1 MKKIFSFLVIIIL
14 SLAANIAV
22 FSQKTKTAR
31 VNKTVKPK
39 ILPQS
44 DVKLVSAE
52 AFSDGNGVYL
62 QWQAETEIQN
72 FGFFV
77 YRITEKETELVSPSI
92 VAGGSLTSAESVIYG
107 GKYTFFDE
115 KGDLSSSYYIESLG
129 LNGQRK
135 TFERIFPTYL
145 GDLTSVAGLTSE
157 QLRKK
162 TETKTPLIE
171 NNRANLPADLRKE
184 IEANSLPADIN
195 TQRWVVA
202 QPGVKIGVKQEGVY
216 RVSRT
221 ELQNAGFNVN
231 APGNLWQLYKD
242 GNEQSII
249 VGASDSYIEFYGNGI
264 DTLESATK
272 VYNLIVGAQNGKRI
286 GTTVLRPLSGIVSVN
301 SYNQS
306 FIRKERQIYISSDIL
321 NGEEENFFSN
331 VVIIGSSSPTPN
343 TTTLTFNLTGV
354 DFSVAKCAI
363 NLGIQGITATSH
375 QVMATLNGE
384 VLGTITGNGKVLM
397 SGNYEVSSS
406 ILREGA
412 NTLQLQAFGGSGDID
427 LTESIKVTYFRKY
440 EANQNRVSFYTSN
453 YRTSTVSGFTS
464 SNIRVLDLTFP
475 DNPTLLTNL
484 RIDNNSGNY
493 SVTLPSN
500 RGRAAFAVEDSAIL
514 AADSVI
520 QNTPSTLATTAH
532 NGELVI
538 ISHKDWMT
546 QANDWANY
554 RRGQGM
560 SVEVIDVADI
570 FDEFSY
576 GSTNTK
582 GITNFFIYAKNNWQT
597 PPNFV
602 LLIGDATYDFRNYE
616 NRPFQSYVPTKL
628 VDTNY
633 EETGSDEALCDFNN
647 DGLSELAVG
656 RIPTRDTQTVTL
668 ILNKTMAFESTIATA
683 ANRGALFAS
692 DSPDGYDF
700 EGLSHRLADQLP
712 VSMPKTF
719 INRAQPD
726 ARNLLIANLN
736 TGRYLVNYS
745 GHGSTGIW
753 ASNAFFTNTDAL
765 SLTNAPN
772 YSVFTLL
779 TCLNGYFLSINDGLA
794 EMGLKAPNG
803 GAVAMWASTGKTTP
817 DVQEIMATRFY
828 NRIAVSNM
836 TRMGEYVND
845 AKQSLVGGRDVR
857 LSWALLGDPTLKLK

>member
-1 MKKIFSFLVIIIL
+1 MKKIFSFLVIVIL
-14 SLAANIAV
+14 SLLTTIVV
-22 FSQKTKTAR
+22 FSQKTKNVR
-31 VNKTVKPK
+31 VKKTIKSK
-39 ILPQS
+39 TLPQS
-44 DVKLVSAE
+44 DVKLASAE

-77 YRITEKETELVSPSI
+77 YRITEKGTELVSPSI
-92 VAGGSLTSAESVIYG
+92 VGGGTLTSAESVIYG
-107 GKYTFFDE
+107 GKYTFFDD
-115 KGDLSSSYYIESLG
+115 KGDLTSSYYIESIG
-129 LNGQRK
+129 LDGKRK
-135 TFERIFPTYL
+135 TFDRIFPTYL
-145 GDLTSVAGLTSE
+145 GDLTFVAGLTSE
-157 QLRKK
+157 QLRKQ
-162 TETKTPLIE
+162 TETKNPLIE
-171 NNRANLPADLRKE
+171 NSKANLPSDLRRE

-195 TQRWVVA
+195 SQRWVVA

-249 VGASDSYIEFYGNGI
+249 VGDNDSYIEFYGNRI
-264 DTLESATK
+264 DTLESGTK
-272 VYNLIVGAQNGKRI
+272 VYNLIVGSQSGKRI
-286 GTTVLRPLSGIVSVN
+286 GTKVLRPLSGIVTAIN
-301 SYNQS
+301 YNQS

-321 NGEEENFFSN
+321 NGDDENFFSN
-331 VVIIGSSSPTPN
+331 VVILGSGSPTP
-343 TTTLTFNLTGV
+343 TPATLTFNLTGV
-354 DFSVAKCAI
+354 DFSVAKCSI
-363 NLGIQGITATSH
+363 DLGIQGITSSSH
-375 QVMATLNGE
+375 QILPKINGE
-384 VLGTITGNGKVLM
+384 ALDMITGNGKVLM
-397 SGNYEVSSS
+397 NGHFEVPTSF
-406 ILREGA
+406 LREGT

-427 LTESIKVTYFRKY
+427 LAESIKVTYWRKY

-453 YRTSTVSGFTS
+453 YRASTVSGFTS
-464 SNIRVLDLTFP
+464 SNIRVFDLTFP

-493 SVTLPSN
+493 SVILPSN
-500 RGRAAFAVEDSAIL
+500 RGRAAFAAEDSAIL

-520 QNTPSTLATTAH
+520 QNSPSTLATSAH
-532 NGELVI
+532 SGELII

-546 QANDWANY
+546 QANNWANY

-560 SVEVIDVADI
+560 SVEVVDVADI

-576 GSTNTK
+576 GSTNTTAM
-582 GITNFFIYAKNNWQT
+582 TNFFIYAKNNWQT

-628 VDTNY
+628 VDTIY
-633 EETGSDEALCDFNN
+633 EETGSDEALCDFND
-647 DGLSELAVG
+647 DGLAELAVG

-668 ILNKTMAFESTIATA
+668 ILNKTIAFESTIATA

-692 DSPDGYDF
+692 DQPDGYDF

-712 VSMPKTF
+712 MSMPKSF

-726 ARNLLIANLN
+726 ARNLLIADMN

-753 ASNAFFTNTDAL
+753 ASSSFFGSPDVF
-765 SLTNAPN
+765 SLTNASN

-779 TCLNGYFLSINDGLA
+779 TCLNGYFLNTNDALA

-836 TRMGEYVND
+836 TRMGEFVND

-857 LSWALLGDPTLKLK
+857 LSWALLGDPTLKIK